1 MCLTKINSYLQT
13 QGWCTDM
20 ERIELLKECI
30 ANTHFRIY
38 ELSTYLEKLEEW
50 YDEEQKKLREEA
62 GIVQEDFPL

>member
-1 MCLTKINSYLQT
+1 
-13 QGWCTDM
+13 M